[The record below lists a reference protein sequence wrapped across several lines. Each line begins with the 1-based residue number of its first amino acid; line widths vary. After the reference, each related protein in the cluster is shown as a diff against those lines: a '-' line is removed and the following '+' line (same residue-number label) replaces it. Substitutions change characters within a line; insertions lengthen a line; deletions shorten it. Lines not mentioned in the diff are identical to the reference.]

1 MIIIEGIPI
10 ISSRELS
17 VPSEIVKTC
26 FSTSCRTHLKYRI
39 TRSFIYCEQRKKKE
53 YRAGKYELLEF
64 AAQSVSKSVSI
75 WGVNTTLGNKIAL
88 YLENP
93 GFRALAFLTCTY
105 TTNEWYELNWFM
117 LDDLQ
122 FEYSERE

>member
-17 VPSEIVKTC
+17 VLSEIVKTC

-39 TRSFIYCEQRKKKE
+39 TRSFICEQRKKKE

-64 AAQSVSKSVSI
+64 AAICKQI
-75 WGVNTTLGNKIAL
+75 R
-88 YLENP
+88 
-93 GFRALAFLTCTY
+93 F
-105 TTNEWYELNWFM
+105 
-117 LDDLQ
+117 DL
-122 FEYSERE
+122 RR